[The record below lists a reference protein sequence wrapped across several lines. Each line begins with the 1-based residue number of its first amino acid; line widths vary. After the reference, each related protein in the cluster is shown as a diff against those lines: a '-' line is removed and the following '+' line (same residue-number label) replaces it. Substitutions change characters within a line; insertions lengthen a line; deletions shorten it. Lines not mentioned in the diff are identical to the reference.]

1 MVFIIP
7 TSFVMQI
14 VCTKKGFQILD
25 LLKPLL
31 LLSPRQDSNLGPI
44 D

>member
-1 MVFIIP
+1 
-7 TSFVMQI
+7 MQI
-14 VCTKKGFQILD
+14 VCTKKGFQFLN

-31 LLSPRQDSNLGPI
+31 FLSPRQDSNLGPI